1 MADAL
6 INRVANSGI
15 VSIDLEQYY
24 PTQEMAEFDIKGFL
38 FMELILKEKEFRTT
52 LKSFDWTQFAGKIV
66 LINCSNDAIIPI
78 WAYMLVA
85 TYLKEQAQSVYQG
98 DKESYLTH
106 YYDELIRKWDVK
118 DHEGKMI
125 VIKGC
130 GDKYVPPHAY
140 LALTQKLQSVAKSIM
155 YGEPCSTVPI
165 YKQAKK

>member
-1 MADAL
+1 MADTL

-24 PTQEMAEFDIKGFL
+24 PTQEIAVFDIKDFL
-38 FMELILKEKEFRTT
+38 YMELILKEKEFRTA
-52 LKSFDWTQFAGKIV
+52 LKSFDWTQYEGKIV
-66 LINCSNDAIIPI
+66 LVYCSNDAIIPV
-78 WAYMLVA
+78 WAFMLIA
-85 TYLKEQAQSVYQG
+85 TYLKEHAHSIYQG
-98 DKESYLTH
+98 EKESYLTH
-106 YYDELIRKWDVK
+106 YYDELISKWDVK
-118 DHEGKMI
+118 DHEEKLI

-165 YKQAKK
+165 YKQVKK